1 MLQNG
6 VSAWL
11 FLRFYLKSNL
21 HRKIWYHDRGGE
33 IISPKDLQEA
43 LKEKEK
49 EILRLQADN
58 TYLYQT
64 VCTLNQ
70 TLNRMIDKFIWIA
83 KIFLPLTG
91 GHSYRLSIT

>member
-1 MLQNG
+1 MIG
-6 VSAWL
+6 E
-11 FLRFYLKSNL
+11 
-21 HRKIWYHDRGGE
+21 GE
-33 IISPKDLQEA
+33 IMSTTDLQEA

-70 TLNRMIDKFIWIA
+70 TLNRMIDKFI
-83 KIFLPLTG
+83 
-91 GHSYRLSIT
+91 